1 MLGEAFDLEI
11 EAGTLRT
18 ESESLEA
25 LYEWMTTAVPP
36 MAAFMRTL
44 DPARYDEFR
53 EFFAEA
59 TAKDVQ
65 PDGRVVQEREYLL
78 VLGRRR

>member
-1 MLGEAFDLEI
+1 MQ
-11 EAGTLRT
+11 R
-18 ESESLEA
+18 
-25 LYEWMTTAVPP
+25 
-36 MAAFMRTL
+36 L
-44 DPARYDEFR
+44 DPARHDEFR
-53 EFFAEA
+53 EFFAET